1 MTTEIYRT
9 TTLPGAEVSIFH
21 SSDSPSVTLSFGTVG
36 APAIVTFSAFV
47 GPADLERL
55 AADLLAAAQAIQMP
69 RRAA

>member
-9 TTLPGAEVSIFH
+9 TKLPGAEVSVFY
-21 SSDSPSVTLSFGTVG
+21 SAETPNVTLSLGSVG
-36 APAIVTFSAFV
+36 APSVATISAFV

-55 AADLLAAAQAIQMP
+55 AADLQSAARAIQMP